1 MKMQI
6 QWMDEWIDRQ
16 ADRRTDGWTDG
27 QTDKYL
33 CLCFVFTPQTKY

>member
-16 ADRRTDGWTDG
+16 ADRRTDGQTDG